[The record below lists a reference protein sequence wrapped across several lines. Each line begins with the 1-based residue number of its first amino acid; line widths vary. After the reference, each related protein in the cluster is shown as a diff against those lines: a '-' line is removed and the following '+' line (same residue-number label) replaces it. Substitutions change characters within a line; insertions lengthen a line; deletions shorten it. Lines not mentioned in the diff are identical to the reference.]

1 MKKEIEI
8 LFKLNEDK
16 DSIINKFKDLKSG
29 GNKRIVD
36 TYYFDPLRDD
46 LKPDKSGRLR
56 ASFRLREKEGKSY
69 MTYKNDHFEGDIWS
83 HSDEYEAEV
92 QDAVVARNILE
103 NIGMKELVV
112 VDVEKNYFTTDVF
125 EVVVED
131 VKNLGIFLEVE
142 YHYYDNEMGVENAKN
157 NIREWLLSR
166 GVALGEEM
174 NAGKP
179 ELLLRNRSN

>member
-16 DSIINKFKDLKSG
+16 DSIIKKFDDLKSG

-46 LKPDKSGRLR
+46 LKPDQSGRLK

-69 MTYKNDHFEGDIWS
+69 MTYKNDYFEGDVWS
-83 HSDEYEAEV
+83 HSDEYETGV
-92 QDAVVARNILE
+92 QDVGVIKNILE
-103 NIGMKELVV
+103 NLGMKELVV
-112 VDVEKNYFTTDVF
+112 VDVEKNYFTNDVF

-131 VKNLGIFLEVE
+131 VKNLGTFLEVE
-142 YHYYDNEMGVENAKN
+142 YHYYDNDMGVENAKN
-157 NIREWLLSR
+157 NIREWLLSK
-166 GVALGEEM
+166 GIDFGEEM

-179 ELLLRNRSN
+179 ELLLRKKSN